1 LGHFKLTND
10 IGLAAV
16 ISSRRARALLGY
28 LACAPNL
35 SASRERL
42 CGLLW
47 SYRGEAQARSNLRQC
62 ILEIRTALAPLGLNL
77 VNANREE
84 VAFDQAAF
92 GTDIA
97 ALETAIAGDTPSE
110 VVEQLTGLGT
120 F

>member
-1 LGHFKLTND
+1 VGDFKLAND

-16 ISSRRARALLGY
+16 ISSRRGRALLGY
-28 LACAPNL
+28 LACAPNF

-47 SYRGEAQARSNLRQC
+47 SDPGEAQARSSLRQC

-84 VAFDQAAF
+84 VAFDQVAF
-92 GTDIA
+92 VTDMA
-97 ALETAIAGDTPSE
+97 ALETAIFSSSA
-110 VVEQLTGLGT
+110 LA
-120 F
+120 